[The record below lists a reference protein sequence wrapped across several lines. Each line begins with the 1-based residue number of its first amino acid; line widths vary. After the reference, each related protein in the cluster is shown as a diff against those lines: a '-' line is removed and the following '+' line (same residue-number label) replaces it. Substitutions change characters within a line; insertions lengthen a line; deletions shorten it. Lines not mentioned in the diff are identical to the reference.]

1 VPSVSQAPTDV
12 CRCPKPVT
20 EPKGVRV
27 DRVRQTLIS
36 IGLSIVLIL
45 GGSFGYMIIE
55 GWSFFDALYM
65 TVITVATVGYGEIHE
80 VSGPGRGFTLVLI
93 FLGVGYFLYV
103 AGGIIQVLVEGRI
116 RHVLGRQKL
125 NRRIK
130 RLNNHYIVCGYG
142 RIGRVL
148 TRHLTQRYLDVVVI
162 EQDTE
167 RMPKMDDDGILY
179 LMGEATN
186 EEMLIKAG
194 ARRAKGIVT
203 AVGTDADNVFL
214 VLIAKQINPDI
225 FVVARASQNAT
236 KKTLLAA
243 GADKVVSPYDLGA
256 RRMAHAI
263 LRPTVIEFLEMA
275 FADDDTD
282 VQVEEL
288 PVSVDSHLSG
298 VTLMDSGIRQKYN
311 LIIITIKKAN
321 GKMHF
326 NPGADARIEA
336 NDTVIVVGQGRDLKR
351 LERELMPAKTA

>member
-1 VPSVSQAPTDV
+1 M
-12 CRCPKPVT
+12 
-20 EPKGVRV
+20 

-36 IGLSIVLIL
+36 IVLSIALIL

-55 GWSFFDALYM
+55 GWNFFDSLYM
-65 TVITVATVGYGEIHE
+65 TVITIATVGFSEIHT
-80 VSGPGRGFTLVLI
+80 VSVAGRTFTLLLI

-116 RHVLGRQKL
+116 RHVLGRHKL
-125 NRRIK
+125 HRRIN
-130 RLNNHYIVCGYG
+130 RLRNHYIVCGYG
-142 RIGRVL
+142 RIGRSL

-162 EQDTE
+162 EQSAE
-167 RMPKMDDDGILY
+167 RLSRMDDDGILY
-179 LMGEATN
+179 LLGEATS

-194 ARRAKGIVT
+194 VKRAKAIVT

-214 VLIAKQINPDI
+214 VLIAKQINPKI

-236 KKTLLAA
+236 KKTLIAA

-275 FADDDTD
+275 FADDTTD

-288 PVSVDSHLSG
+288 PVSADSALTG
-298 VTLMDSGIRQKYN
+298 VTLMESGIRQKYD
-311 LIIITIKKAN
+311 LIIITIKKAD
-321 GKMHF
+321 GSMHF

-336 NDTVIVVGQGRDLKR
+336 NDTVIVVGQGKDLKR
-351 LERELMPAKTA
+351 LERKLMPAKSDV

>member
-1 VPSVSQAPTDV
+1 M
-12 CRCPKPVT
+12 
-20 EPKGVRV
+20 

-36 IGLSIVLIL
+36 VALSVVLIL
-45 GGSFGYMIIE
+45 GGSLGYMVIE
-55 GWSFFDALYM
+55 GWNFFDSLYM
-65 TVITVATVGYGEIHE
+65 TVITIATVGYSEIHE
-80 VSGPGRGFTLVLI
+80 VSVAGRTFTLLLI

-103 AGGIIQVLVEGRI
+103 ASGLIQILVEGRI
-116 RHVLGRQKL
+116 RHVMGRHKL
-125 NRRIK
+125 HRRIK
-130 RLNNHYIVCGYG
+130 GLKNHFIVCGYG
-142 RIGRVL
+142 RIGRAL
-148 TRHLTQRYLDVVVI
+148 TGHLIQRYLDVVVI
-162 EQDTE
+162 EQNKE
-167 RMPKMDDDGILY
+167 RQPRMDEDGILY
-179 LMGEATN
+179 LMGEATS

-236 KKTLLAA
+236 KKTLVAA

-275 FADDDTD
+275 FADEETD

-288 PVSVDSHLSG
+288 PVSADSRLSG

-311 LIIITIKKAN
+311 LIIITIKKADGN
-321 GKMHF
+321 MHF

-336 NDTVIVVGQGRDLKR
+336 GDTVIVVGQGKDLKR
-351 LERELMPAKTA
+351 LERELMPVKSE